1 MFPAWCMQTI
11 SHQRSLL
18 IYSLK
23 HQTPSFQRDREEERV
38 LRFDSWG
45 QQGKQD
51 KTRTLVMAGIT
62 ATTNNNQIM
71 KFGVEEKETRFP
83 SYPSSER
90 SSRFSMTWLRLYG
103 KTVMWLKERF
113 SWRSVGQHTCGSK
126 QSSGPTQFRD
136 TLSMLNEGRL
146 NSSAGS
152 DCNWLPW
159 RSSRVRLRKLWNI

>member
-11 SHQRSLL
+11 SHQKSLL

-23 HQTPSFQRDREEERV
+23 CQTPSLQQDREEGRV

-45 QQGKQD
+45 RQGKQE
-51 KTRTLVMAGIT
+51 KRTLVIVGIT
-62 ATTNNNQIM
+62 STNNNNHI
-71 KFGVEEKETRFP
+71 TINSP
-83 SYPSSER
+83 SYPSSES

-126 QSSGPTQFRD
+126 QISGPTQLRD
-136 TLSMLNEGRL
+136 TFSMLNEGRL

-159 RSSRVRLRKLWNI
+159 RSSRVRLRKL